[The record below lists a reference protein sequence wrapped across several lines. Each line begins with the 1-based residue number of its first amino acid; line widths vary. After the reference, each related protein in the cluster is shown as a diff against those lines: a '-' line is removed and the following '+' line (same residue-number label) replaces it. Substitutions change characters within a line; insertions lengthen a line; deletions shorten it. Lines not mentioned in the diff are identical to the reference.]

1 VVALVA
7 CVVLVVGA
15 RRIGT
20 AAWDALMDRAADP
33 RLLAEIEA
41 IVSTYPGVIG
51 FHDLRTRTAGSR
63 VFIQVHLELDGSQ
76 SLQSAHD
83 IGAGVRHAILAA
95 VPNSDVIIHKD
106 PR

>member
-1 VVALVA
+1 
-7 CVVLVVGA
+7 
-15 RRIGT
+15 
-20 AAWDALMDRAADP
+20 
-33 RLLAEIEA
+33 
-41 IVSTYPGVIG
+41 VIG